1 MTFCG
6 KMWGYPVCGGEFFLP
21 MPPPLHRPPSPIWA
35 LCVNLQQLNSPFIF
49 RIVVVACST
58 RLHFFTLQYY
68 SSNSWTPFYSGA
80 QQFNN
85 SKAKRILESFSVG
98 QLDRSHR
105 DVKFILSYSSQRS
118 EYG

>member
-35 LCVNLQQLNSPFIF
+35 L
-49 RIVVVACST
+49 
-58 RLHFFTLQYY
+58 YY